1 MSVNLVRHFCA
12 ALLGLIVVLAPGPG
26 VAADAAAAGVEVTA
40 VRLGVHG
47 KRVRVVLE
55 SGAKLDAAPFV
66 LVRPYRIVL
75 DLPQVIWRLPAG
87 IGGTGK
93 GFVTGYRYGQFM
105 PHRDRMVFDL
115 KAPAV
120 VKKSFVIP
128 PVKGQSWRFVLDL
141 ERASASAAEAMARAG
156 KPATAVEPT
165 PAAVPKPPAPTAG
178 KAPKTPPKPRKKV
191 VVLDPGHGGID
202 PGASGHVRKTIE
214 KDITLAMAKQL
225 REELV
230 KTGRYKVV
238 LTRDHDVFVRLRA
251 RIARARAVGA
261 DLFISLHAD
270 SLDDHRVR
278 GASVY
283 TLSEKA
289 SDKEAEALAAQENK
303 ADLIAGVDLS
313 HNSKQVTD
321 ILIDLAQ
328 RETMNH
334 SVRFARLLVTEMRK
348 ATRFLRKSHRFAGFA
363 VLKAPDVPSV
373 LVEMGY
379 LSNAQDEAQLNR
391 PRYRARLARVI
402 TEAVDSYFAALQVQ
416 AGR

>member
-1 MSVNLVRHFCA
+1 MSVNVVRIFCA
-12 ALLGLIVVLAPGPG
+12 FLLVPIVFFGIGTGARAKPSKSVVAVTEVRMGL
-26 VAADAAAAGVEVTA
+26 
-40 VRLGVHG
+40 HG

-55 SGAKLDAAPFV
+55 SNGRLQASPFV
-66 LVRPYRIVL
+66 LIRPYRVVL
-75 DLPQVIWRLPAG
+75 DLQQVKWHLPDG
-87 IGGTGK
+87 TGRTGK
-93 GFVTGYRYGQFM
+93 GFVSGYRYGQFRRD
-105 PHRDRMVFDL
+105 RDRMVFDL

-120 VKKSFVIP
+120 VAKSFVIP
-128 PVKGQSWRFVLDL
+128 PGRDKNWRYVLDL
-141 ERASASAAEAMARAG
+141 KRASAKAAEKMAREG
-156 KPATAVEPT
+156 KPASAPEPVQ
-165 PAAVPKPPAPTAG
+165 AAVVRPKGLSTAR
-178 KAPKTPPKPRKKV
+178 PRPRPQRPRKKV

-202 PGASGHVRKTIE
+202 PGATGRVKKSIE
-214 KDITLAMAKQL
+214 KNITLAMAKRL
-225 REELV
+225 KKELL

-238 LTRDHDVFVRLRA
+238 LTRERDVFVRLRG
-251 RIARARAVGA
+251 RIAKARAAGA

-270 SLDDHRVR
+270 SLDDRRVR
-278 GASVY
+278 GAAVY

-313 HNSKQVTD
+313 HNTKQVTD

-334 SVRFARLLVTEMRK
+334 SVRFARLLVSEMRK
-348 ATRFLRKSHRFAGFA
+348 ATRFLRKFHRFAGFA

-391 PRYRARLARVI
+391 PRYQARLAKAI
-402 TEAVDSYFAALQVQ
+402 TRGVDRYFAALQ
-416 AGR
+416 AAASP

>member
-1 MSVNLVRHFCA
+1 MSVNFVRDFCA
-12 ALLGLIVVLAPGPG
+12 ALLGLIVLLAPGPG

-47 KRVRVVLE
+47 KRVRIVLE

-87 IGGTGK
+87 TGGSGK
-93 GFVTGYRYGQFM
+93 GFVTGYRYGQFK
-105 PHRDRMVFDL
+105 PQHDRMVLDL

-120 VKKSFVIP
+120 VAKSFVIP
-128 PVKGQSWRFVLDL
+128 PGKGQPWRFVLDL
-141 ERASASAAEAMARAG
+141 ERASAAAADAMARAG
-156 KPATAVEPT
+156 KPASAVDQAAAR
-165 PAAVPKPPAPTAG
+165 PAGLGPEK
-178 KAPKTPPKPRKKV
+178 PPKPRKKV
-191 VVLDPGHGGID
+191 VVIDPGHGGID
-202 PGASGHVRKTIE
+202 PGASGRIRKSIE
-214 KDITLAMAKQL
+214 KEITLVMAEQL
-225 REELV
+225 KAELL

-238 LTRDHDVFVRLRA
+238 LTRDRDVFVRLRA
-251 RIARARAVGA
+251 RIARARTAGA

-270 SLDDHRVR
+270 SLVDHRVR

-334 SVRFARLLVTEMRK
+334 SVRFARLLVSEMRK

-363 VLKAPDVPSV
+363 VLKAPDIPSV

-402 TEAVDSYFAALQVQ
+402 TQAVDSYFAALQVQ